1 MSYHFT
7 SGMTHSNLIRLLLLE
22 KTRTIQLGIS
32 HLKSLLFYQP
42 NYLLQKEGNLSQIGK
57 GKRVN
62 YFLGGKSGLQ
72 FDWIWISFQRSI
84 FL

>member
-42 NYLLQKEGNLSQIGK
+42 NYIVAKGRKSVTDRQGKES
-57 GKRVN
+57 
-62 YFLGGKSGLQ
+62 
-72 FDWIWISFQRSI
+72 
-84 FL
+84 